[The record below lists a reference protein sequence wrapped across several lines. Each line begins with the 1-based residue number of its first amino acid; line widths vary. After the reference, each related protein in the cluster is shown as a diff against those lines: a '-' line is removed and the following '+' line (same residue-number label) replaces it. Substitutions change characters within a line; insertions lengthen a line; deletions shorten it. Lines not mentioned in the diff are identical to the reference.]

1 MKTIIL
7 TCVALSLISSGA
19 VRAAAEKPNATDAS
33 ASGQQANGRIG
44 EIDAYVRTEEKRLP
58 QLTRKETVLQEGA
71 LAKASDEKWSKIHTY
86 SDGGKVARLK
96 VYPAAGG
103 KKTEEFYYRDG
114 QLVHVFIEPAGAG
127 KRGYDA
133 GARGEKYYFE
143 KGKLLAAMQGDKM
156 AGTGDSNTRAMAAK
170 LKRESDAFRKAA
182 R

>member
-19 VRAAAEKPNATDAS
+19 ARATEKPNATDAS
-33 ASGQQANGRIG
+33 AFGQQANGRIG

-58 QLTRKETVLQEGA
+58 QLTRKETVLEEGA

-96 VYPAAGG
+96 VYPAGGG
-103 KKTEEFYYRDG
+103 KKTEEFYYRNG

-143 KGKLLAAMQGDKM
+143 KGKLLAAMEGGKM
-156 AGTGDSNTRAMAAK
+156 GGTGDSKTRAMAAK
-170 LKRESDAFRKAA
+170 LKRESDAFRKVGK
-182 R
+182 